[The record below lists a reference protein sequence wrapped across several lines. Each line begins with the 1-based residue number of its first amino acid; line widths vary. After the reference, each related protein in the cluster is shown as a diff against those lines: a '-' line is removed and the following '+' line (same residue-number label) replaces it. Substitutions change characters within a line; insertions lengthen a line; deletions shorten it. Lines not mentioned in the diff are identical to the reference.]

1 MNNPVILKSIQK
13 SSTDDIQRG
22 AFVRSVLIFVLL
34 ATAAIP
40 GSAASLQNAESLQA
54 KKQAKAEQSQELVER
69 LDDQTQKMLE
79 EFRAASQELENI
91 RTYHNQLAKIVQNQE
106 QEKRDLEQ
114 QMLDL
119 EVTQRNVTPLML
131 RMLDVLEQ
139 FVALDAPFLEQE
151 RNLRLAQLK
160 EMMDSPDSAL
170 GEKFRR
176 LLEAYLIESDYGRTI
191 EAYNGDLKEGD
202 AYHTVDFL
210 RLGRLGLYY
219 LSLDEKEAGYWNKQ
233 ERRWEK
239 LDDSYRSAIRQ
250 GLRIARK
257 QAAPDLLQ
265 LPMTAPEQVNEN
277 R

>member
-1 MNNPVILKSIQK
+1 MCC
-13 SSTDDIQRG
+13 
-22 AFVRSVLIFVLL
+22 VLSNIALP
-34 ATAAIP
+34 A
-40 GSAASLQNAESLQA
+40 SAAPLQTAESLQA
-54 KKQAKAEQSQELVER
+54 NRQAKAEQSQQLVEK

-106 QEKRDLEQ
+106 QEKTDLER
-114 QMLDL
+114 QMQDL

-131 RMLDVLEQ
+131 RMLEVLEQ
-139 FVALDAPFLEQE
+139 FIALDAPFLEQE
-151 RNLRLAQLK
+151 RKLRLAQLK
-160 EMMDSPDSAL
+160 EMMDSPDAAL
-170 GEKFRR
+170 GEKFRH

-191 EAYNGDLKEGD
+191 EAYNGDLKEGKD
-202 AYHTVDFL
+202 LDYHTVDFL

-219 LSLDEKEAGYWNKQ
+219 LTLDEKEAGYWNKSAQ
-233 ERRWEK
+233 RWEK

-265 LPMTAPEQVNEN
+265 LPVNAPEQVHEN
-277 R
+277 